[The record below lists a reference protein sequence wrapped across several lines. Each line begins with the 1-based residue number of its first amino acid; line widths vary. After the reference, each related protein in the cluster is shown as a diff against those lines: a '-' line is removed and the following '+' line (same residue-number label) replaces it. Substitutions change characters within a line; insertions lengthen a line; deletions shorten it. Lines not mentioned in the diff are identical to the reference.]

1 MIPFYEVCLWYKFS
15 VRLRKKVKRQIYME
29 KGENSKIQNDILK
42 VMKNKNECE
51 LGYLVS
57 HLNYS
62 YDQILQ
68 NVLEL
73 KQKGKISKVVGNKGC
88 FSLR

>member
-1 MIPFYEVCLWYKFS
+1 MH
-15 VRLRKKVKRQIYME
+15 KVNVEIYME
-29 KGENSKIQNDILK
+29 KVENSRIKNDIIK
-42 VMKNKNECE
+42 VLKNKNGCE

-57 HLNYS
+57 NLNYT

-73 KQKGKISKVVGNKGC
+73 KQKGIIFKKVGHNGC
-88 FSLR
+88 FFLR